1 MVTHVEP
8 GTVDYLD
15 DLDPAV
21 PPETGAQVSYA
32 DDNLRNIK
40 KALTQSFTGITG
52 AVTAT
57 HTQIN
62 NAVAGIL
69 PSLAVDTDVL
79 VVDESNDR
87 VGINQATPSADLHL
101 GSDADL
107 STVFRIQSDNAAGT
121 CAIKMGDVDDADICN
136 FMYDNS
142 IDELAVTVGATEI
155 LRLKANRFIVNDGGL
170 ETIVRIE
177 GLGEANLFRTDPTN
191 DRVGVKQGAPATSLH
206 VGDEA
211 TAGETNTLTIEG
223 GGSASS
229 KIDFITG
236 ATTTA
241 TLQASHP
248 SNSLVISAGGSSQFI
263 LSNSGATYNGGNADM
278 DFDVDGD
285 TINFVFHVDAG
296 KDNVGIKTNNPHTS
310 AALDVNGPIYISGVL
325 HASDWVLELAQNN
338 FDKLPSIED
347 HARQMLNDLS
357 LPWIEDFETKD
368 DGTQTV
374 DFERRSSQ
382 MLAELELAHIYIAHM
397 HDFVKTLQDR
407 VQAIELSSIN

>member
-1 MVTHVEP
+1 
-8 GTVDYLD
+8 
-15 DLDPAV
+15 
-21 PPETGAQVSYA
+21 
-32 DDNLRNIK
+32 
-40 KALTQSFTGITG
+40 
-52 AVTAT
+52 
-57 HTQIN
+57 
-62 NAVAGIL
+62 
-69 PSLAVDTDVL
+69 
-79 VVDESNDR
+79 
-87 VGINQATPSADLHL
+87 
-101 GSDADL
+101 
-107 STVFRIQSDNAAGT
+107 
-121 CAIKMGDVDDADICN
+121 MGDVDDADICN